1 MTLSL
6 RTKVLHILIGFSMI
20 TLLAVGIYMHET
32 ETFALYPLH
41 KSFGVIVLVF
51 ALYRVVIRAK
61 EGWPEPLGNSTPAW
75 QLLAAKAV
83 HWCLIISTLVYPLS
97 GMMMSAGGGH
107 GIAVFGLEL
116 FASNYDAVT
125 GKAVPINESLA
136 SLGHAIHGLLYWVL
150 IPIIVLHVAGALKHH
165 FVEKDDTIKR
175 MFSFKSS

>member
-1 MTLSL
+1 M
-6 RTKVLHILIGFSMI
+6 
-20 TLLAVGIYMHET
+20 LAVGIYMHET

-41 KSFGVIVLVF
+41 KSFGVIVFVF
-51 ALYRVVIRAK
+51 AVYRIFVRAK
-61 EGWPEPLGNSTPAW
+61 EGWPEPIGDATPAW
-75 QLLAAKAV
+75 QLLAAKVV

-116 FASNYDAVT
+116 VASNYDAVT
-125 GKAVPINESLA
+125 EKAVPLNA
-136 SLGHAIHGLLYWVL
+136 VVADLGHAVHGLLYWVL

-165 FVEKDDTIKR
+165 FVEKDGTIKR